1 MLIDYFEYGRFSIDQ
16 FRFFFL
22 KTKINLDPFAIALV
36 SAHNDSGKDKRKKNN
51 LEV

>member
-16 FRFFFL
+16 LGFFFL
-22 KTKINLDPFAIALV
+22 KTKINLDPFVIARV
-36 SAHNDSGKDKRKKNN
+36 SAHYDSGKDKRKKNN